1 MKRTVIAVLVV
12 LTLGVGLSAVRRP
25 PVRQVVPDSFVPES
39 FWNKPIPADAKLA
52 SGSDEIVSFL
62 EADNR
67 LNGCITLA
75 GAGPDEWGMPIYL
88 ADAGSPQYDVRST
101 KYSVPAEFGSL
112 RIPEGAL
119 PAATSDAEMVIYD
132 LERGFV
138 AQLSKAEF
146 SAESATWSVTGGSVV
161 YLDSDGL
168 YGGLPGA
175 VDPRN
180 GGSFRGYNGAVAA
193 VSYDDVMDG
202 RIDNVMKIGV
212 NSSRDEVVFPMTNSD
227 GDSVDPAAPAQGMR
241 LRIRPDLD
249 LESLNLDS
257 QALVIARGLQEYGA
271 IIGDSTGG
279 GIVLKLEDM
288 KRAGTTGEWHLER
301 TSLCAIAA
309 SDFQIVSPDSP

>member
-1 MKRTVIAVLVV
+1 
-12 LTLGVGLSAVRRP
+12 
-25 PVRQVVPDSFVPES
+25 VPDAFVPES
-39 FWNKPIPADAKLA
+39 FWNTPIPADAKLDPD
-52 SGSDEIVSFL
+52 SNEIVSFL
-62 EADNR
+62 AADNR

-75 GAGPDEWGMPIYL
+75 GAGADEWGMPIYL
-88 ADAGSPQYDVRST
+88 ADAGTPQYDVQST
-101 KYSVPAEFGSL
+101 KYTVPAEFGSL
-112 RIPEGAL
+112 RIPKGAL

-132 LERGFV
+132 LERRYV
-138 AQLSKAEF
+138 TQLSKAEF
-146 SAESATWSVTGGSVV
+146 SAQTGTWSVTGGSVA
-161 YLDSDGL
+161 YLGSDGL

-175 VDPRN
+175 VDARN

-202 RIDNVMKIGV
+202 RIDNVMKVGV
-212 NSSRDEVVFPMTNSD
+212 NSSRDEAVFPMLNSD
-227 GDSVDPAAPAQGMR
+227 GDSVDPAAPVQGMR

-249 LESLNLDS
+249 LETLSLDP

-309 SDFQIVSPDSP
+309 SDFQIVDTDSP